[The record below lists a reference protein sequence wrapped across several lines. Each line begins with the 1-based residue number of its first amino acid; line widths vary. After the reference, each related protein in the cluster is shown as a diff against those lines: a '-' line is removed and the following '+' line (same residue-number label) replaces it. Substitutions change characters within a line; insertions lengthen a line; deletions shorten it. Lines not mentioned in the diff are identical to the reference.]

1 MLHINDAVRA
11 GYGKIIIAS
20 PDTDVFVTELYHYTK
35 WMYVNLQELWMICG
49 KGETTRVVPLHAVAN
64 KIETTVIDVLPAL
77 LALTG
82 CDTTIKIWSKT
93 AALKIAD
100 TDVIENLVTFGK
112 TDINFDMIITAEKF
126 LVKYTDSKTN
136 SENFDELRMEYYH
149 HNNKFN
155 LEKIPPTSKSIHKH
169 IQRAFLQSH
178 IWYNSCF
185 IFGIIHNSV

>member
-1 MLHINDAVRA
+1 MDLNKLLPRKAYLSWWI
-11 GYGKIIIAS
+11 
-20 PDTDVFVTELYHYTK
+20 TK
-35 WMYVNLQELWMICG
+35 WKHIQI
-49 KGETTRVVPLHAVAN
+49 
-64 KIETTVIDVLPAL
+64 
-77 LALTG
+77 
-82 CDTTIKIWSKT
+82 
-93 AALKIAD
+93 
-100 TDVIENLVTFGK
+100 GK

-126 LVKYTDSKTN
+126 LAKCTDSKTN
-136 SENFDELRMEYYH
+136 CENFDELRMEYYH